1 MFATSCVIFFLI
13 IRLVTFLLPWQQEV
27 TVYLLPPCV
36 RLHFLGDGDA
46 GGCGEESNAGGR
58 SADQEVQGDPGL
70 HPAQL
75 QDRGGAGEQRSGH
88 KQGLTACQSTAE
100 AKSKLMLTR

>member
-1 MFATSCVIFFLI
+1 MSVYSTLNCFHSVSRCRSQPIFATSCVIIFFLS

-27 TVYLLPPCV
+27 TVYLLPSCA

-58 SADQEVQGDPGL
+58 STD
-70 HPAQL
+70 
-75 QDRGGAGEQRSGH
+75 
-88 KQGLTACQSTAE
+88 
-100 AKSKLMLTR
+100 